1 MEVLIVW
8 ECILQAWI
16 VKLLYVSGLALA
28 TLGSPVWAHGADD
41 HEHAAPVGA
50 AVAIAPRASAQ
61 TEDFEIVLVWQG
73 KSLLIYL
80 DQFADN
86 LAVTGANLEVEL
98 TGIGAFKALAKQI
111 APGEYRLEL
120 PKAAQDALQKPGKY
134 PFSITVQAGE
144 LGDVM
149 VATLEIADPDLDEH
163 DHPES
168 RSWMWWSLGGVG
180 LVLLLG
186 TGLVMRRR
194 SLTMGVK

>member
-1 MEVLIVW
+1 M
-8 ECILQAWI
+8 
-16 VKLLYVSGLALA
+16 S
-28 TLGSPVWAHGADD
+28 GSPVWAHGADD

-61 TEDFEIVLVWQG
+61 TEDFEMVLVWQG

-86 LAVTGANLEVEL
+86 VAVAGANLEVEL
-98 TGIGAFKALAKQI
+98 TGVGAFKALAKQI

-120 PKAAQDALQKPGKY
+120 PMVTQDALQKPGKY

-149 VATLEIADPDLDEH
+149 AATLEIADPVLDEH

-168 RSWMWWSLGGVG
+168 RSWLWWSLGGVG
-180 LVLLLG
+180 LVVLLG
-186 TGLVMRRR
+186 AGLVMRRR
-194 SLTMGVK
+194 SLKMEVK

>member
-1 MEVLIVW
+1 MR
-8 ECILQAWI
+8 AWI
-16 VKLLYVSGLALA
+16 VKLLCASGLVFA
-28 TLGSPVWAHGADD
+28 TSGSPVWAHGADD

-50 AVAIAPRASAQ
+50 VVAIAPRASAQ
-61 TEDFEIVLVWQG
+61 TEDFELVLVWQG

-86 LAVTGANLEVEL
+86 VAVAGANLEVEL
-98 TGIGAFKALAKQI
+98 TGAGAFKALAKQI
-111 APGEYRLEL
+111 APGEYRLDL
-120 PKAAQDALQKPGKY
+120 PKATQDALQKPGKY

-149 VATLEIADPDLDEH
+149 AANLEIADPALDEH

-168 RSWMWWSLGGVG
+168 RSWLWWSLGGVG
-180 LVLLLG
+180 LFLLFG

-194 SLTMGVK
+194 SLTMGVKL